1 MKYKVIGTRG
11 MIPFEISGEMIDDFI
26 KRHCYAGEI
35 QWREYLFDESGNMC
49 GLKGLADSGHGYGF
63 HNGWEEFTIRF
74 GETCSFPHSYTSI
87 DGPTDWSDD
96 CFEVTFQLVKVES

>member
-11 MIPFEISGEMIDDFI
+11 MVPFEISGEMIDDFI

-35 QWREYLFDESGNMC
+35 QWREYLLDESGNMC

-63 HNGWEEFTIRF
+63 NYGWEEFTIN
-74 GETCSFPHSYTSI
+74 S
-87 DGPTDWSDD
+87 
-96 CFEVTFQLVKVES
+96 VKHILLPILIHPLTVLLTG